1 MRNILIEI
9 SFFGAHY
16 HGWQVQDN
24 ALSVQ
29 EVIQDAI
36 EAVLHKR
43 EDICG
48 CSRTDAGVH
57 ANSYY
62 FHMHT
67 DAVIPCDRLT
77 LALNRAL
84 PNDIAVLR
92 CIEVPKAFH
101 ARYDCAAKEY
111 EYRIW
116 NSSIPN
122 PFLEHMTLLYRW
134 KIDENLLHEQAQ
146 HFVGTHDFTAFCS
159 QGGGVTECSRTIYA
173 ASVHREGD
181 MVIFRVCGDGFLYNM
196 VRIMV
201 GTLLFIQAKRIK
213 PDTIPDII
221 ARKDRALAGKT
232 AGPEGLYLNRIYYA
246 SPYDALIHPQM
257 QNQCKGAQHE

>member
-9 SFFGAHY
+9 RFFGANY

-24 ALSVQ
+24 AVTLQ
-29 EVIQDAI
+29 QQMQDAI

-48 CSRTDAGVH
+48 CSRTDSGVH

-67 DAVIPCDRLT
+67 EAPIPCDRLT
-77 LALNRAL
+77 IALNRAL

-92 CIEVPKAFH
+92 CLEVPTEFH

-116 NSSIPN
+116 NSSIPD
-122 PFLEHMTLLYRW
+122 PFLEHMVLLYRW
-134 KIDENLLHEQAQ
+134 KIDEKLLNEQAQ
-146 HFVGTHDFTAFCS
+146 SFVGTHDFTAFCS
-159 QGGGVTECSRTIYA
+159 QGGGITECTRTIYS

-181 MVIFRVCGDGFLYNM
+181 MVIFRVCGNGFLYNM

-201 GTLLFIQAKRIK
+201 GTLLFIQARRIA
-213 PDTIPDII
+213 PGTIPQII
-221 ARKDRALAGKT
+221 SSKDRSRAGKT
-232 AGPEGLYLNRIYYA
+232 AGAEGLYLNRIFYA
-246 SPYDALIHPQM
+246 SPYDALIHPEQP
-257 QNQCKGAQHE
+257 NRFEVPEHE